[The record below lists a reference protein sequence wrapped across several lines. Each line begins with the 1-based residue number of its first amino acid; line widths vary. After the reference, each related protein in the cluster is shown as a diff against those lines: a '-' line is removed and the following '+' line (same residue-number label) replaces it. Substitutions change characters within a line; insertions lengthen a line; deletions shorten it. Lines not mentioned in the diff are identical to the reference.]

1 MFIEHPTHRAR
12 KRFGQNFLHD
22 ARVIDRIVRA
32 ISPKSGQCIVEIGP
46 GQGALTVPLLE
57 AAQPLHAVEL
67 DRDLAAWLNQQ
78 LKARGLI
85 LIEADA
91 LAFDFTSLMID
102 GERLRIVGNL
112 PYNISTPLMFHL
124 LAQRHVIHDMH
135 FMLQKEVV
143 ERLAAE
149 PGNKDYGRLS
159 VMTQYLCEVQ
169 PLFDVPPEAFNPP
182 PKVTSAIVRLV
193 PHQDVNPHG
202 DTETDAL
209 DKLLRCAFHS
219 RRKTLR
225 NNLKALL
232 DTSQMDAID
241 INWGL
246 RPEQLTV
253 AEYVHLSRKLPTN
266 LSQ

>member
-32 ISPKSGQCIVEIGP
+32 INPKSGQRIVEIGP

-78 LKARGLI
+78 LKSRGLV

-91 LAFDFTSLMID
+91 LSFDFSSLATD
-102 GERLRIVGNL
+102 DERLRVVGNL

-124 LAQRHVIHDMH
+124 LQQRHAIHDMH

-149 PGNKDYGRLS
+149 ADADLAGS
-159 VMTQYLCEVQ
+159 
-169 PLFDVPPEAFNPP
+169 PLGDLVVDRHQGDHAPNLHDPIGIGA
-182 PKVTSAIVRLV
+182 SAA
-193 PHQDVNPHG
+193 P
-202 DTETDAL
+202 
-209 DKLLRCAFHS
+209 
-219 RRKTLR
+219 
-225 NNLKALL
+225 
-232 DTSQMDAID
+232 
-241 INWGL
+241 
-246 RPEQLTV
+246 
-253 AEYVHLSRKLPTN
+253 
-266 LSQ
+266 